1 MLFHP
6 IFGKVLGEILEKWSK
21 WIVDL
26 SPFSPKKGGI
36 VQCCSMVVQL
46 KKWIVD
52 LSPMGGVI
60 FFKVDAKIL
69 KEVLY
74 G

>member
-6 IFGKVLGEILEKWSK
+6 LFGKEGVGEILEKWK
-21 WIVDL
+21 W
-26 SPFSPKKGGI
+26 S
-36 VQCCSMVVQL
+36 
-46 KKWIVD
+46 KWIVD